1 MQPHFAKSLLQ
12 AWKEEGI
19 TTAIETSA
27 FAEYEVIEQLLP
39 WLDVALCDM
48 KHVDEEKHKSFTG
61 QSNRGILENIRR
73 IGRSE
78 TELIIRVPIVPGFN
92 HTEREIEM
100 ISSYAASIPGVKRL
114 HLLPYHRLGEAKY
127 EGLGEDY
134 SLKGIEPMNSEQMEK
149 LLIVARN
156 SGLECQIGG

>member
-1 MQPHFAKSLLQ
+1 IS
-12 AWKEEGI
+12 
-19 TTAIETSA
+19 TAIETSA

-48 KHVDEEKHKSFTG
+48 KHVDEDKHLKFTG
-61 QSNRGILENIRR
+61 LSNRGILENIRK
-73 IGRSE
+73 IGLSK
-78 TELIIRVPIVPGFN
+78 TELIIRVPVVPGFN
-92 HTEREIEM
+92 NTEKEIEM
-100 ISSYAASIPGVKRL
+100 ISTYAASIQGVKRL

-149 LLIVARN
+149 MLKIARM